1 MNTRK
6 HSLASTASAAAV
18 VLLSAL
24 ALAACSKD
32 PAEGKPQATVSD
44 PKPVPTIAAA
54 PAPSSA
60 NPSGGT
66 SATAG
71 AAAANKIESLA
82 FDEKSASVGFVGSKV
97 TGAHEGKFEKLAG
110 SITLVDGKAVGSQV
124 KVTIDDTTLSIEPEM
139 LKKHLSGPDFF
150 DTAKYPA
157 ATFESTEIKAAAG
170 GGDKYDVTGNLDLHG
185 VKKSITF
192 PAKITVDA
200 AAVTVAAE
208 FDINRKDFGINYAGK
223 ANDLIRDNVV
233 IKLAIKS
240 ARKG

>member
-1 MNTRK
+1 MNNRK
-6 HSLASTASAAAV
+6 FASAASLL
-18 VLLSAL
+18 LLSAL

-44 PKPVPTIAAA
+44 PKPVPSIAAA
-54 PAPSSA
+54 TAASA
-60 NPSGGT
+60 NANAGGGA
-66 SATAG
+66 SAAAPG
-71 AAAANKIESLA
+71 AAAANKIETLT

-97 TGAHEGKFEKLAG
+97 TGSHEGKFEKLAG
-110 SITLVDGKAVGSQV
+110 AITLVDGKAVGSQV
-124 KVTIDDTTLSIEPEM
+124 KVTIDDTTLTIEPEM

-157 ATFESTEIKAAAG
+157 ATFESTEVKAAAG

-185 VKKSITF
+185 VKKSISF
-192 PAKITVDA
+192 PATITVDA
-200 AAVTVAAE
+200 KGVTVAAE

-233 IKLAIKS
+233 IKLAIKG

>member
-6 HSLASTASAAAV
+6 HSLAAATSL

-44 PKPVPTIAAA
+44 PKPVPTIAQAA
-54 PAPSSA
+54 TSSA
-60 NPSGGT
+60 NPSGGA
-66 SATAG
+66 SAAAANG

-110 SITLVDGKAVGSQV
+110 TITLVDGKAVGSQV

-157 ATFESTEIKAAAG
+157 ATFESTDIKAAAG
-170 GGDKYDVTGNLDLHG
+170 GGEKYDVTGNLDLHG
-185 VKKSITF
+185 VKKSISF
-192 PAKITVDA
+192 PAKITVDGG
-200 AAVTVAAE
+200 AVTVAAE

-233 IKLAIKS
+233 IKIAIKG